1 MRPCSR
7 RTVPK
12 GRKKDEVGA
21 VGMEEAGA
29 ALAEHQDALGRNGF
43 ADMKFGCRVGPMTS
57 AATQPT
63 VKRDNHRDRALHIA
77 RVREILATVKPLA
90 AEYYRL
96 TGKPLGVTGEVA
108 EFIAAEHLGLEL
120 ADARTAGYDAVRRGP
135 NGPVYIQIKRRAYG
149 DSAKPGQRLGRI
161 KTEAYCDIVL
171 LVLLDSA
178 TLEPREMWE
187 APFSEVLAR
196 LAEPGSKARNERG
209 ALSVR
214 DFKRLSSARL
224 VWPSSNANSR

>member
-1 MRPCSR
+1 M
-7 RTVPK
+7 T
-12 GRKKDEVGA
+12 
-21 VGMEEAGA
+21 A
-29 ALAEHQDALGRNGF
+29 A
-43 ADMKFGCRVGPMTS
+43 K
-57 AATQPT
+57 TQPAMRT
-63 VKRDNHRDRALHIA
+63 DSRSARVSHIA

-108 EFIAAEHLGLEL
+108 EFVAAECLGLQL
-120 ADARTAGYDAVRRGP
+120 ADARTAGYDAVRNGRD
-135 NGPVYIQIKRRAYG
+135 GPVFIQIKGRAYS

-161 KTEAYCDIVL
+161 KTDAQCDFVL
-171 LVLLDSA
+171 LVLLDNM

-187 APFSEVLAR
+187 APFREVLAR

-214 DFKRLSSARL
+214 DFKRLKSARL
-224 VWPSSNANSR
+224 VWPPSNAIAMG